1 MVKMSRFLV
10 GVIVSMLCITSN
22 LFEHCNSLPAFSSV
36 PLRYLTMRRDA
47 GHVFPTLPFQMAMS
61 GNDVLLQQVRNSYL
75 KPSVPAFVVAR
86 IEADN
91 GKFHTSFCI

>member
-1 MVKMSRFLV
+1 M
-10 GVIVSMLCITSN
+10 
-22 LFEHCNSLPAFSSV
+22 PAFSSV
-36 PLRYLTMRRDA
+36 PLRYLTMRRDP

-61 GNDVLLQQVRNSYL
+61 GNDLLLQQVRNRLL

-91 GKFHTSFCI
+91 GKSRTM